1 MKLFYKR
8 FVIDIDETISQWNDN
23 RDYLNFIPN
32 KKVIEMIDR
41 LYTEGH
47 HITLFTARGM
57 GSEKENIDKIEKEL
71 RPPLEQWLSDHN
83 VKYHRL
89 IMGKPQ
95 ADYYIDD
102 KNLSIDQFVNG
113 VFEW

>member
-8 FVIDIDETISQWNDN
+8 FVIDIDDTISQWNDN

-57 GSEKENIDKIEKEL
+57 GSEKENIDKIEQEL
-71 RPPLEQWLSDHN
+71 RPPLEQWLSEHN
-83 VKYHRL
+83 VPYHRL

-95 ADYYIDD
+95 GDYYIDD
-102 KNLSIDQFVNG
+102 KNLSIERFING
-113 VFEW
+113 AFEW